1 MGWLDSYQ
9 DVARHGRKQARPQE
23 SLGGMSRDEIFNT
36 YGNSGDRFKK
46 GALDQQ
52 EIAGENRAR
61 FDETRNRF
69 LDLFGGGQ
77 QALEESTRGAVSAG
91 MPQFMQAL
99 QGVRANAQ
107 RRGIG
112 TGDLGTTYEGNL
124 ASAFQ
129 QNIADAVAQQALG
142 LYGQRL
148 GAAGNLL
155 GLESGREIESRNT
168 YLDIIGNMVEGDRA
182 KKANKQAMIGGALG
196 GLFNLGGMA
205 LGGYLGGGF
214 GGK

>member
-1 MGWLDSYQ
+1 
-9 DVARHGRKQARPQE
+9 
-23 SLGGMSRDEIFNT
+23 
-36 YGNSGDRFKK
+36 
-46 GALDQQ
+46 
-52 EIAGENRAR
+52 
-61 FDETRNRF
+61 
-69 LDLFGGGQ
+69 
-77 QALEESTRGAVSAG
+77 
-91 MPQFMQAL
+91 
-99 QGVRANAQ
+99 NAQ

-155 GLESGREIESRNT
+155 GLESGREVESRNT

-182 KKANKQAMIGGALG
+182 NKANKQAMIGGALG

-214 GGK
+214 SRTGGGK